1 MISGIQRLLF
11 VLSLLLLALT
21 ICNFSTY
28 NMILADNNKK
38 LSIQCA
44 DSVPCLDG
52 ICIGNPC
59 SPAKNQYA
67 SDASYNTKQSINIDG
82 SSNSFEQI
90 RSSTDSMDK
99 HQDTNN
105 DNMCIK
111 SPVSTVINTSEK
123 KDLKDV
129 KNVLDN
135 NLNTKWSL
143 KDGRSY
149 IQMDLG
155 GIKSI
160 CSIDIHWYKAEKGTY
175 HFVIST
181 SMDGITFTTILRGT
195 SDRTGIGSE
204 NYPII
209 KDLQGRYIRLD
220 ASRDSDVSGVSE
232 IGIYTKNIKNVNAS
246 GAQPPQY
253 LVSSNNS
260 SSSISKLDNRIAP
273 SQYVDLISPLIETN
287 HLPMII
293 DKNVEDTST
302 ASAIQIGLA
311 GNDINKSGV
320 LKFSIIELPVHGI
333 LRQGSIANSVIYTP
347 INGFSGTDTFTY
359 NAIDDH
365 GKENLK
371 GRVNI
376 LIGNS
381 YPL

>member
-1 MISGIQRLLF
+1 
-11 VLSLLLLALT
+11 
-21 ICNFSTY
+21 
-28 NMILADNNKK
+28 MILADNNKK

-99 HQDTNN
+99 HQNTNN

-287 HLPMII
+287 HLPVII

-347 INGFSGTDTFTY
+347 INGFTGRDTFTY

-365 GKENLK
+365 GKEILK